1 MMTAGMRASRVEWSQ
16 ILSVERRVNGYTG
29 SPQLFCQVTG
39 IANGPEQSSTLPK
52 RAPYRSGQAGTVHD
66 LGASLLMGAVGYP
79 PTSDRVTVG
88 DREVLGERAPSRRY
102 ERQLVHRRGGAGW
115 DRTRCFDEERCWVPW
130 PVGVRR

>member
-39 IANGPEQSSTLPK
+39 IANGPEQSSTPPK

-88 DREVLGERAPSRRY
+88 DREVLGERAPSRLYARF
-102 ERQLVHRRGGAGW
+102 A
-115 DRTRCFDEERCWVPW
+115 
-130 PVGVRR
+130 VRRA